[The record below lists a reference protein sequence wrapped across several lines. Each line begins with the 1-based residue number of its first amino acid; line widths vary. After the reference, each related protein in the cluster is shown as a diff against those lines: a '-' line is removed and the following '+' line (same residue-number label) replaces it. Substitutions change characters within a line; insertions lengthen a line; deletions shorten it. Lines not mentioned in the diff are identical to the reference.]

1 MPKLKIET
9 IPLKT
14 KNIYP
19 KITEL
24 LRHYNKLTL
33 IVENDNSLVIVCQK
47 KLRRVRNI
55 E

>member
-14 KNIYP
+14 KVICP
-19 KITEL
+19 KISEL

-33 IVENDNSLVIVCQK
+33 KVENDSLVIIPQK
-47 KLRRVRNI
+47 KLKKVRYF